1 MDSKMLEHGWRPA
14 LEIFLLAVG
23 IYYAL
28 MFVRGTRGWSVVI
41 GFLLLMAV
49 TLVARALKLQ
59 VLSWLLSNFFAFSAF
74 AIIVIFQPEL
84 RRMLSEL
91 GNLRLFY
98 TAQEQRENIEVIIQ
112 TVERLAEVKIGALIA
127 LEQMN
132 PLQEVV
138 ESGIAVDCEATTEML
153 ETIFF
158 PNNAIH
164 DGGVIIRGDRIAYA
178 ACICPLTQRQDLN
191 KSLGTRHRA
200 AIGLTEE
207 TDAVVVA
214 VSEET
219 GMISHAY
226 KGQLTRGV
234 TLEEL
239 RAFLT
244 SIIIQSQKS
253 RGVFE
258 WIRTRLIEH
267 HKPRAAVVT
276 KNEPYPAKQ

>member
-1 MDSKMLEHGWRPA
+1 MDSTMLEHGWRPA

-41 GFLLLMAV
+41 GFLLLMAM
-49 TLVARALKLQ
+49 TLIARALKLQ
-59 VLSWLLSNFFAFSAF
+59 VLSWLLDNFFALSAF
-74 AIIVIFQPEL
+74 AILIIFQPEL
-84 RRMLSEL
+84 RRMLAEL

-98 TAQEQRENIEVIIQ
+98 TAAEQRENIEVIIQ
-112 TVERLAEVKIGALIA
+112 TAARLAEVKIGALIA
-127 LEQMN
+127 LERSN

-138 ESGIAVDCEATTEML
+138 ESGIAVDCEATPEML

-178 ACICPLTQRQDLN
+178 ACIFPLTQRQDLN

-207 TDAVVVA
+207 TDAVVVV
-214 VSEET
+214 VSEES
-219 GMISHAY
+219 GWISYAY

-234 TLEEL
+234 SEEEL

-244 SIIIQSQKS
+244 SVLLKRGKSSSLIDWSRKKLAGEPTLKGPAAQKA
-253 RGVFE
+253 E
-258 WIRTRLIEH
+258 D
-267 HKPRAAVVT
+267 K
-276 KNEPYPAKQ
+276 